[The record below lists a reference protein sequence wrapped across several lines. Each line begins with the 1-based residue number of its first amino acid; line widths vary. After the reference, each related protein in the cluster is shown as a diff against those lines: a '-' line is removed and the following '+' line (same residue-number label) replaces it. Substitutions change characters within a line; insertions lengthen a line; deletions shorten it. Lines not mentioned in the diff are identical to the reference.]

1 MIKRQNLKI
10 LKNNETRVSCNGDT
24 ISGKHPLIYLTLKDG
39 SAECYYC
46 GKIFVTEKVHE
57 KYLEKVKKKF
67 KKNKKY
73 V

>member
-10 LKNNETRVSCNGDT
+10 LKNDEEAVSCNGDA

-46 GKIFVTEKVHE
+46 GKIFVTKKIHE
-57 KYLEKVKKKF
+57 KYLEKVRKKF
-67 KKNKKY
+67 KKKKN

>member
-10 LKNNETRVSCNGDT
+10 LKNNETRVYCNGDA

-46 GKIFVTEKVHE
+46 GKMFVTEKIHE

-67 KKNKKY
+67 KKKKY